1 MTPSFLRDLLANKLT
16 INTLIVEATTDLGGG
31 LYSYML
37 MLEKQK
43 RDTEAELIKILRTE
57 IFAVRDKYINTGKL
71 TDSHVDRLERAYAL
85 FNVQMKMISAS
96 KENSWETHMFQ
107 SYTNE
112 FLGLIYFLKDICS
125 KSIEE
130 KNVIKPEDNV
140 IITEEC
146 SKCNTTF
153 RKNELSVNYSSQ
165 YRYLCSSCEEM
176 VSDT

>member
-1 MTPSFLRDLLANKLT
+1 MSIIIYRAKIGFSIFNAVKQQERFIVTPSILRDFLANKLT
-16 INTLIVEATTDLGGG
+16 IKTLIVEAITDLGGG

-71 TDSHVDRLERAYAL
+71 TDLHVDRLERTYAL

-112 FLGLIYFLKDICS
+112 FLGLIYFLKD
-125 KSIEE
+125 
-130 KNVIKPEDNV
+130 
-140 IITEEC
+140 
-146 SKCNTTF
+146 KCNSG
-153 RKNELSVNYSSQ
+153 NETDTDKLIEVHNEHCSQ
-165 YRYLCSSCEEM
+165 
-176 VSDT
+176 VA